1 MYCSV
6 NDLKKFYESDIGGVV
21 RETLQQHIA
30 EIWPNVRGL
39 RVMGC
44 GYALPYLDA
53 FNKQLPER
61 VISMMPRGQG
71 VQYWP
76 GDKKNLTFCCE
87 EYGFP
92 IESASIDRAIL
103 THHLEGANDISASIH
118 EVWRVLKANGRA
130 LIIVPNRIG
139 VWARAEWSPYGHG
152 RPFTMTQLS
161 NLLQHNS
168 FEQVSHKGAL
178 FMPPIDGSSV
188 ILRSAKMFEKMGGT
202 ILPFVAGV
210 HIVEVRKRAY
220 ASVDRT
226 GGGSAVFAK
235 TKALLG
241 AKKKPAPQGFHPKMK
256 K

>member
-6 NDLKKFYESDIGGVV
+6 KDLKDFYDSDIGKAV
-21 RETLQQHIA
+21 RATLGRHIA
-30 EIWPNVRGL
+30 QAWPDVRGM

-44 GYALPYLDA
+44 GYALPYIEG
-53 FNKQLPER
+53 FCKQSPER
-61 VISMMPRGQG
+61 VIAMMPIGQG

-76 GDKKNLTFCCE
+76 SEKKNLTFCCE
-87 EYGFP
+87 EYGLP
-92 IESASIDRAIL
+92 IESASVDRVIL
-103 THHLEGANDISASIH
+103 THYLEGASDICGSIS

-139 VWARAEWSPYGHG
+139 VWARAEWSPFGHG

-161 NLLQHNS
+161 NLLQHSS

-178 FMPPIDGSSV
+178 FMPPIDGSPV
-188 ILRSAKMFEKMGGT
+188 ILRSAKLFEKMGGT

-210 HIVEVRKRAY
+210 HIVEVRKRVY

-226 GGGSAVFAK
+226 GGGSAVLAK
-235 TKALLG
+235 TKEFLG
-241 AKKKPAPQGFHPKMK
+241 AKKKPAPQGFNPKMK